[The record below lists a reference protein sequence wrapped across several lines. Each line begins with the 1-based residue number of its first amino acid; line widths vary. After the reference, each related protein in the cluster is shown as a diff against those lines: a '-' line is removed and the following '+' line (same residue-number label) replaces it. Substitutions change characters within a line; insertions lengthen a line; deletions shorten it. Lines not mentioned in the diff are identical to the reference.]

1 MASLLAM
8 GFSQKDSAGALA
20 ETGDDVRRA
29 IELLLGG
36 YQAPAPP
43 EPPEEL
49 SEGDPPELSQADVVT
64 LESTDGD
71 CPETMVPRGGVT
83 SSLSVSGT
91 AEFSMP
97 VPGGATTAAWSIDE
111 ADQRQVDVLVLFL
124 PEGSRPADPAGV
136 AYRRHTS
143 CYGSYSTDQAGAVLL
158 RLSNEFSW
166 RSSKTVNV
174 RLSVTQDP
182 AAGAAPGQ
190 QSSQAAVQDLGLQLT
205 DAAREMAQLKAANS
219 ELRARLASTPP
230 AHADVLAEL
239 QQLRA
244 QVASMSQQAPVRAA
258 AHSGGTVHE
267 LLEEHGLAEFEERHI
282 ALGATSTV
290 HLSQLDEADFSELGV
305 TEAQRAAFESMLLKC
320 ETPAVIADSLERV
333 SSAAE
338 KRSQH
343 AAEDLRRQRS
353 NAVNPSGAAAQMAPD
368 DSEILTRV
376 NTLQLMASRQDPQP
390 SDGEQECSICME
402 AFDSAQGVKCAGE
415 SPHYVCLS
423 CLCLYIQS
431 QCEPAAAGGTYE
443 IRKRTAAVRRLRSAS
458 CPVQCS

>member
-143 CYGSYSTDQAGAVLL
+143 CYGSYSTDQA
-158 RLSNEFSW
+158 
-166 RSSKTVNV
+166 
-174 RLSVTQDP
+174 
-182 AAGAAPGQ
+182 
-190 QSSQAAVQDLGLQLT
+190 
-205 DAAREMAQLKAANS
+205 
-219 ELRARLASTPP
+219 
-230 AHADVLAEL
+230 
-239 QQLRA
+239 
-244 QVASMSQQAPVRAA
+244 
-258 AHSGGTVHE
+258 
-267 LLEEHGLAEFEERHI
+267 
-282 ALGATSTV
+282 
-290 HLSQLDEADFSELGV
+290 
-305 TEAQRAAFESMLLKC
+305 
-320 ETPAVIADSLERV
+320 
-333 SSAAE
+333 
-338 KRSQH
+338 
-343 AAEDLRRQRS
+343 
-353 NAVNPSGAAAQMAPD
+353 
-368 DSEILTRV
+368 
-376 NTLQLMASRQDPQP
+376 
-390 SDGEQECSICME
+390 
-402 AFDSAQGVKCAGE
+402 
-415 SPHYVCLS
+415 
-423 CLCLYIQS
+423 
-431 QCEPAAAGGTYE
+431 
-443 IRKRTAAVRRLRSAS
+443 
-458 CPVQCS
+458 

>member
-49 SEGDPPELSQADVVT
+49 SEGDPPELSRADVVT

-143 CYGSYSTDQAGAVLL
+143 CYGSYSTDQAGTVLL

-174 RLSVTQDP
+174 RLTVTQDP

-205 DAAREMAQLKAANS
+205 DATREMAQLKAANS
-219 ELRARLASTPP
+219 ELQARLAATPP
-230 AHADVLAEL
+230 AHADLLAEL

-258 AHSGGTVHE
+258 AAHSGGTVHE
-267 LLEEHGLAEFEERHI
+267 LLGEHGLAEFEERLI
-282 ALGATSTV
+282 ALGATSTL

-343 AAEDLRRQRS
+343 AAEELRRQRS
-353 NAVNPSGAAAQMAPD
+353 NAVNPSGAAAEMAPD
-368 DSEILTRV
+368 
-376 NTLQLMASRQDPQP
+376 
-390 SDGEQECSICME
+390 
-402 AFDSAQGVKCAGE
+402 
-415 SPHYVCLS
+415 
-423 CLCLYIQS
+423 
-431 QCEPAAAGGTYE
+431 
-443 IRKRTAAVRRLRSAS
+443 
-458 CPVQCS
+458 